1 MTVPSPG
8 RDAPDAKSSD
18 QGKPSSREEPFTDG
32 RTRMKSGPD
41 TDIPCQGVLGKNGP
55 RAARPRVDLL
65 RRRRAREFFLALRRG
80 LNLGHCRSCETFYLM
95 AKLCRDECG
104 DAIAPAEL
112 AEVESW
118 VEGGSL
124 LDLGFGCE
132 GACAIVASYSRI
144 AG

>member
-1 MTVPSPG
+1 MGVPSERMLG
-8 RDAPDAKSSD
+8 R
-18 QGKPSSREEPFTDG
+18 
-32 RTRMKSGPD
+32 
-41 TDIPCQGVLGKNGP
+41 NGP
-55 RAARPRVDLL
+55 TPTVPRVDLL

-80 LNLGHCRSCETFYLM
+80 LALGHCRSCETFYLM

-112 AEVESW
+112 AEVDSW
-118 VEGGSL
+118 VKGGAL

-132 GACAIVASYSRI
+132 GACGIVAAYSRI